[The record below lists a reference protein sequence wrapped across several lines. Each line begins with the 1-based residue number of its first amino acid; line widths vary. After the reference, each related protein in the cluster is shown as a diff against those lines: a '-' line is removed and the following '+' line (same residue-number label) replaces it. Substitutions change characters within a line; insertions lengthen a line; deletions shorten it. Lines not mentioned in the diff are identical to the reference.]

1 MFERYTAQARR
12 VIFFARYEASNCGSP
27 HIDTEHRGNAAGE
40 AIHMRVEAYADPDK
54 RQNISPA
61 VDVPISHSSLQAL
74 AHAAK
79 EADRLQ
85 SEQIDCLHLAL
96 GILRDEKC
104 FGAILLREQG
114 VNASAI
120 EKNI

>member
-1 MFERYTAQARR
+1 MFERYTEQARR
-12 VIFFARYEASNCGSP
+12 VIFFAR
-27 HIDTEHRGNAAGE
+27 
-40 AIHMRVEAYADPDK
+40 YADPDK

-61 VDVPISHSSLQAL
+61 VDLPISLSSVQAL
-74 AHAAK
+74 ADATK

-96 GILRDEKC
+96 GILRDKKC

-120 EKNI
+120 EMNIFRAPRGVGVRGRLHGMVF